1 MVVAVSLGVVVSQ
14 RTGDFTMSDRQ
25 TPMSEPHHSARL
37 KRDHLRKKS
46 TDAADRFEREYVR
59 AIGKDA
65 SPMYAFH
72 IASLTLLEDMAKRKI
87 DSGDVDVPDGA
98 EESIDGYRHHRRVL
112 RENAGLPTNWDAADV
127 TDADELPSIE
137 ELSDATDSAGR

>member
-1 MVVAVSLGVVVSQ
+1 
-14 RTGDFTMSDRQ
+14 MSK
-25 TPMSEPHHSARL
+25 SHHSARL
-37 KRDHLRKKS
+37 KRDHLRKKC

-59 AIGKDA
+59 DIGKGV

-72 IASLTLLEDMAKRKI
+72 LANLTVLEDMAKKKI
-87 DSGDVDVPDGA
+87 DSEDGDVPDEI
-98 EESIDGYRHHRRVL
+98 EESIDRYRHHRRGL

-137 ELSDATDSAGR
+137 GLSDITDSAVK